1 MTFRSLVLLL
11 PLAGAASLAAQG
23 RSLRVTG
30 VRAVSFGIVLPGVAR
45 VVLRTDP
52 VNSGQFDIR
61 GPKFMNVQLTFS
73 LPTAMTGPAGA
84 SMALSFGG
92 SDAGYSVSQSIGSQ
106 VGFDPKQAFVGQLDK
121 NGRVAVF
128 IGGTALPATSQRA
141 GSYTAIL
148 TLSVILL

>member
-1 MTFRSLVLLL
+1 MTVRSLLLLL
-11 PLAGAASLAAQG
+11 PLAGAASLVAQG
-23 RSLRVTG
+23 RPLRVTG
-30 VRAVSFGIVLPGVAR
+30 VRAVNFGIVLPGVAR
-45 VVLRTDP
+45 AVLRTDP

-92 SDAGYSVSQSIGSQ
+92 SDAGYSVNQSIGSQ

-128 IGGTALPATSQRA
+128 IGGTALPATAQRA

>member
-1 MTFRSLVLLL
+1 
-11 PLAGAASLAAQG
+11 
-23 RSLRVTG
+23 
-30 VRAVSFGIVLPGVAR
+30 
-45 VVLRTDP
+45 
-52 VNSGQFDIR
+52 
-61 GPKFMNVQLTFS
+61 MNVQLTFS

-106 VGFDPKQAFVGQLDK
+106 VGFDPKQVFVGQLDK